1 MPAHREVPH
10 RPEAATVATASSRE
24 HTWRRSRCTGMDKD
38 VENRKLEDDERAWVL
53 IALIDI
59 VATVAVLGFYLWYS
73 GLVAT

>member
-1 MPAHREVPH
+1 
-10 RPEAATVATASSRE
+10 
-24 HTWRRSRCTGMDKD
+24 MDKD